1 MSSALHGALPPLQPA
16 RALWRRGKGGGVV
29 EVGRWGFRRGTSPG
43 VRDEEGSAGKG
54 KSGDGEVLRKVGN
67 KVLGGLEG
75 RQGEERWGR

>member
-1 MSSALHGALPPLQPA
+1 
-16 RALWRRGKGGGVV
+16 VV
-29 EVGRWGFRRGTSPG
+29 ELGRWGFRRGTSPG

-54 KSGDGEVLRKVGN
+54 KSGDGEVLRKVEN

>member
-1 MSSALHGALPPLQPA
+1 M
-16 RALWRRGKGGGVV
+16 RR
-29 EVGRWGFRRGTSPG
+29 
-43 VRDEEGSAGKG
+43 EEGSAGKG

>member
-1 MSSALHGALPPLQPA
+1 VRMRSMGG
-16 RALWRRGKGGGVV
+16 RWGGTLWRRGKGGGVV